1 MSRSGLYIISSNSAC
16 WTYFFALTAANT
28 LRMVGRFGRINLH
41 LADLCAGAA
50 LGTLIFI
57 YPVFEHGNRI
67 KNRIDGAQRTD
78 IFAERAVD
86 DHGQKNGNGKQ
97 YVLPGIQP
105 AKYVLHGPVQQN
117 QRDAALQRPN
127 RADKLAEVGRALP
140 QNIHQKQG
148 KQNDKD
154 RQIDVF

>member
-16 WTYFFALTAANT
+16 RTYFFALTAANT
-28 LRMVGRFGRINLH
+28 LRMVGSFGRINLH

-78 IFAERAVD
+78 IFAKRA
-86 DHGQKNGNGKQ
+86 
-97 YVLPGIQP
+97 I
-105 AKYVLHGPVQQN
+105 N
-117 QRDAALQRPN
+117 Q
-127 RADKLAEVGRALP
+127 
-140 QNIHQKQG
+140 
-148 KQNDKD
+148 D
-154 RQIDVF
+154 RQ

>member
-1 MSRSGLYIISSNSAC
+1 MISVLYRVAAHPA
-16 WTYFFALTAANT
+16 YF
-28 LRMVGRFGRINLH
+28 R
-41 LADLCAGAA
+41 AGAA
-50 LGTLIFI
+50 VHTLTLIH
-57 YPVFEHGNRI
+57 PVLEHRNRI
-67 KNRIDGAQRTD
+67 EYRVNCPQRTD